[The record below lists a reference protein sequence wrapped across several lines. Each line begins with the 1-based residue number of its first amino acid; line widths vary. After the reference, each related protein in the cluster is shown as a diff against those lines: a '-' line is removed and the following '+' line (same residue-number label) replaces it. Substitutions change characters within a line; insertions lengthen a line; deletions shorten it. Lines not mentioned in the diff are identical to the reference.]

1 MAKSFRTLRDKMAP
15 EWRKQNEQRT
25 TEMLVE
31 IALQDLRKSLH
42 LTQEQ
47 VAEMMQM
54 NQAAISKMERQNDI
68 YVSTLRRFVSALGG
82 ELKLVASFPDKE
94 VVISQFD

>member
-1 MAKSFRTLRDKMAP
+1 MAKSFRTLRDKMVPA
-15 EWRKQNEQRT
+15 RRTKNEQRA

-31 IALQDLRKSLH
+31 NALQELRKSLH

-68 YVSTLRRFVSALGG
+68 YVSTLRRFVSADSLNW
-82 ELKLVASFPDKE
+82 LPHFQTKRS
-94 VVISQFD
+94 

>member
-15 EWRKQNEQRT
+15 ERRTQNEQRA

-31 IALQDLRKSLH
+31 LALQELRKSHH

>member
-15 EWRKQNEQRT
+15 ERRKQNEQRA

-31 IALQDLRKSLH
+31 FALQDLRKSLH

-47 VAEMMQM
+47 VAEMMEM
-54 NQAAISKMERQNDI
+54 NQAAISKMERQNYI
-68 YVSTLRRFVSALGG
+68 PCQHASPVRFGARRESLNWLPHFQTKRS
-82 ELKLVASFPDKE
+82 
-94 VVISQFD
+94 

>member
-1 MAKSFRTLRDKMAP
+1 MAKSFRTLRDKMGL
-15 EWRKQNEQRT
+15 ERRTQNEQRA

-31 IALQDLRKSLH
+31 LALQDLRKSLH

-82 ELKLVASFPDKE
+82 MRWPWTWGTPVENLK
-94 VVISQFD
+94 